1 VSTTEDRAR
10 AAMHAIAVTVHDAP
24 PLQLGP
30 AGDLAPARDDM
41 PAADEARAGSQR
53 PRRLI
58 RRRPGGAARPGR
70 NGRDHRPW
78 SLLAPAAAAVTVVVV
93 AIALVIIRGIP
104 NGSVVPPVPSAS
116 ATGPGG
122 VPRYYV
128 ALNQQATKTGAA
140 NALLVGDALT
150 GKAIKTF
157 TPPTGT
163 SFQSVSGAADDRA
176 FVVLDVAHPNNSPN
190 LAAYRWYEVKLAPG
204 TAHPA
209 TLTRLPVGSR
219 FTQVVATALSGSGQE
234 LAVAGVL
241 SGSRQRG
248 VEVFSLA
255 TGRLLHDWSTS
266 DATALIPASW
276 MLGASQFPL
285 LTWIDGDRAITFT
298 TISQPSPSDT
308 AAGYKE
314 TVRRLNVSEPRSG
327 DLMADSKVIWF
338 ASTAS
343 NSADPPCELL
353 PPLVSAD
360 GNAISC
366 STFDIPSPSTATGT
380 VSFTLTFSTYH
391 LSAATA
397 TGLGPI
403 AYQLTERG
411 PGGGVSLSTVPWSS
425 PNGATLIGEWAT
437 ASEPSK
443 AATPS
448 PSGATPSPSGA
459 TPSPGGAVA
468 SGSASVTLSDPAG
481 LRPAHIGVISHG
493 KFTPLRLPPGFFA
506 VPAPDIAW

>member
-1 VSTTEDRAR
+1 
-10 AAMHAIAVTVHDAP
+10 MHAIAVTVHDAP
-24 PLQLGP
+24 LLQLG
-30 AGDLAPARDDM
+30 PARDDM
-41 PAADEARAGSQR
+41 PAADEVRAGGQR

-58 RRRPGGAARPGR
+58 QRRPGGAARPGR
-70 NGRDHRPW
+70 NGRDHRRW
-78 SLLAPAAAAVTVVVV
+78 SLLAPVAAAVAVVVV
-93 AIALVIIRGIP
+93 AVALVIIRGIP
-104 NGSVVPPVPSAS
+104 NGSVVPPGPTTAS
-116 ATGPGG
+116 GPGD

-128 ALNQQATKTGAA
+128 ALDQQATKTGAA

-150 GKAIKTF
+150 GKAIATF
-157 TPPTGT
+157 TPPAGT
-163 SFQSVSGAADDRA
+163 SFQSVSAAADDRT
-176 FVVLDVAHPNNSPN
+176 FVVLDVRNPGNAPNVGP
-190 LAAYRWYEVKLAPG
+190 ADRWYEVKLAPG

-209 TLTRLPVGSR
+209 AKTELPVESG

-241 SGSRQRG
+241 AGTRERG

-276 MLGASQFPL
+276 MLSASQFPL

-298 TISQPSPSDT
+298 TISQAAPAGT
-308 AAGYKE
+308 TAGYKE
-314 TVRRLNVSEPRSG
+314 TVRRLSVGGPRSG
-327 DLMADSKVIWF
+327 DLMADSQVIWS

-343 NSADPPCELL
+343 NSADPPCEGL

-366 STFDIPSPSTATGT
+366 SMFGLPSPSTATGT
-380 VSFTLTFSTYH
+380 VSFTLTFRTYH
-391 LSAATA
+391 LAAGTTA
-397 TGLGPI
+397 AGLGTI
-403 AYQLTERG
+403 AYQLTKRG
-411 PGGGVSLSTVPWSS
+411 PGAGVSLSTVQWSS

-437 ASEPSK
+437 AAEPGK

-448 PSGATPSPSGA
+448 PSGTTPSPSG
-459 TPSPGGAVA
+459 TTA
-468 SGSASVTLSDPAG
+468 SGSGTVTLSSAGAG
-481 LRPAHIGVISHG
+481 LRPAHIGVISRG
-493 KFTPLRLPPGFFA
+493 TFTPLRLPPGFFA

>member
-10 AAMHAIAVTVHDAP
+10 AAMQAIAGAVHDAP

-30 AGDLAPARDDM
+30 ARDLAPAGDDM
-41 PAADEARAGSQR
+41 PAADEVRAGGHG

-58 RRRPGGAARPGR
+58 QRRPGGAARPGR
-70 NGRDHRPW
+70 NGRDHRRW
-78 SLLAPAAAAVTVVVV
+78 SLLAPVAAAVTVVVV
-93 AIALVIIRGIP
+93 AVALVNIRDIP
-104 NGSVVPPVPSAS
+104 NGSVVPPGPTTAS
-116 ATGPGG
+116 GPGG

-128 ALNQQATKTGAA
+128 ALDQVGTKTGAA

-157 TPPTGT
+157 APPAGT
-163 SFQSVSGAADDRA
+163 SFLSVSGAADDRT
-176 FVVLDVAHPNNSPN
+176 FVVLDVAHPSNSPN
-190 LAAYRWYEVKLAPG
+190 VAAYRWYEVKLAPS

-209 TLTRLPVGSR
+209 AMTELPVESG

-241 SGSRQRG
+241 SSTRQRG

-276 MLGASQFPL
+276 LLDAAQHPL
-285 LTWIDGDRAITFT
+285 LTWVDGDRAITFT
-298 TISQPSPSDT
+298 TISQASPSGT

-314 TVRRLNVSEPRSG
+314 TVRRLSVGGPRSG
-327 DLMADSKVIWF
+327 DLMADSQVIWS

-343 NSADPPCELL
+343 NSADPPCEGL

-366 STFDIPSPSTATGT
+366 STFGLPSPSTATGT
-380 VSFTLTFSTYH
+380 VSFTLTFYTYH
-391 LSAATA
+391 LSARTTA
-397 TGLGPI
+397 
-403 AYQLTERG
+403 
-411 PGGGVSLSTVPWSS
+411 
-425 PNGATLIGEWAT
+425 
-437 ASEPSK
+437 
-443 AATPS
+443 
-448 PSGATPSPSGA
+448 
-459 TPSPGGAVA
+459 
-468 SGSASVTLSDPAG
+468 AG
-481 LRPAHIGVISHG
+481 LRTIAYRLTEPVPKAGERSHAHRRVGH
-493 KFTPLRLPPGFFA
+493 PLRTQRGGH
-506 VPAPDIAW
+506 PDSERFHP

>member
-24 PLQLGP
+24 PLQL
-30 AGDLAPARDDM
+30 APANDA
-41 PAADEARAGSQR
+41 PAPDEVRLGRPGARG
-53 PRRLI
+53 LGL
-58 RRRPGGAARPGR
+58 RRPGRAGR
-70 NGRDHRPW
+70 SGSRGRDRRW
-78 SLLAPAAAAVTVVVV
+78 RSRLAPIAAAVAVVVV
-93 AIALVIIRGIP
+93 AVALVIIRGTP
-104 NGSVVPPVPSAS
+104 NGSVVPPVPTAAS
-116 ATGPGG
+116 GPGG

-128 ALNQQATKTGAA
+128 ALDQQATKTGAA

-150 GKAIKTF
+150 GKAIATF
-157 TPPTGT
+157 TPPAGT
-163 SFQSVSGAADDRA
+163 SFQSVSAAADDRT
-176 FVVLDVAHPNNSPN
+176 FVVLDVRNPNARNIGP
-190 LAAYRWYEVKLAPG
+190 AYRWYEVKLAPG

-209 TLTRLPVGSR
+209 AKTELPVESG

-241 SGSRQRG
+241 AGTRERG

-276 MLGASQFPL
+276 LLDASQLPL

-298 TISQPSPSDT
+298 TLSP
-308 AAGYKE
+308 AAPAGTGGSYKE
-314 TVRRLNVSEPRSG
+314 TVRRLSVGGPRSG
-327 DLMADSKVIWF
+327 DLMADSRVIWS
-338 ASTAS
+338 ASTAV
-343 NSADPPCELL
+343 NSVDPPCEGL

-366 STFDIPSPSTATGT
+366 STFGIPAPSTTTGT
-380 VSFTLTFSTYH
+380 VSVTLTFRTYH
-391 LSAATA
+391 LSAGTTA
-397 TGLGPI
+397 AGLGTI

-411 PGGGVSLSTVPWSS
+411 PDAGVSLSTVPWSS

-448 PSGATPSPSGA
+448 PSGS
-459 TPSPGGAVA
+459 TPSPGSGVA
-468 SGSASVTLSDPAG
+468 SGSASVTLSDPGAG

-506 VPAPDIAW
+506 VPATEIAW

>member
-1 VSTTEDRAR
+1 MSTTEDRAR

-30 AGDLAPARDDM
+30 AREDM
-41 PAADEARAGSQR
+41 PAADEVRAGGQH
-53 PRRLI
+53 PRRLTQ
-58 RRRPGGAARPGR
+58 RRPGGTARPGR
-70 NGRDHRPW
+70 NGRDHRRW
-78 SLLAPAAAAVTVVVV
+78 SLLAPVAAAVTVVVV
-93 AIALVIIRGIP
+93 AVALVIIRDIP
-104 NGSVVPPVPSAS
+104 NGSVVPPVPAPS

-122 VPRYYV
+122 IPRYYV

-150 GKAIKTF
+150 GKAIATF
-157 TPPTGT
+157 TPPAGT
-163 SFQSVSGAADDRA
+163 SFLSVSGAADDRT
-176 FVVLDVAHPNNSPN
+176 FVVLDVRNPGNAPSIGP
-190 LAAYRWYEVKLAPG
+190 ADRWYEVKLAPG

-209 TLTRLPVGSR
+209 AKTELPIESG
-219 FTQVVATALSGSGQE
+219 FTQVIASALSGSGQE

-241 SGSRQRG
+241 AGTGERG

-298 TISQPSPSDT
+298 SISQAPLSGL
-308 AAGYKE
+308 AASSEE
-314 TVRRLNVSEPRSG
+314 TVRKLSVGGPRSG
-327 DLMADSKVIWF
+327 DLMADSQVIWS
-338 ASTAS
+338 ASTAT
-343 NSADPPCELL
+343 NYADPPCERL

-366 STFDIPSPSTATGT
+366 STFGLPSSLTAAGK
-380 VSFTLTFSTYH
+380 VSFTLTFRTYH
-391 LSAATA
+391 LSAGTTA
-397 TGLGPI
+397 AGLGTI
-403 AYQLTERG
+403 AYRVTEPVPRA
-411 PGGGVSLSTVPWSS
+411 GVSLSTVLWSS

-437 ASEPSK
+437 RSEPSE

-448 PSGATPSPSGA
+448 PSGATPIPSGA
-459 TPSPGGAVA
+459 GA
-468 SGSASVTLSDPAG
+468 SASATVTLSPAEVG

-493 KFTPLRLPPGFFA
+493 KFTPLRLPPGFLA
-506 VPAPDIAW
+506 VAAPGIAW